1 MDLNE
6 SYLALDEPYQKFN
19 KLNEDLL
26 DRIACV
32 DDVYEKAEEVP
43 GGEVNSMA
51 PNYMETFLGP

>member
-32 DDVYEKAEEVP
+32 DDAYKKAEEVP
-43 GGEVNSMA
+43 GDEVNSMA